1 MKELS
6 IIQATLKAPKSLR
19 NTFGGYNYRSCESIL
34 EAVKPLLLE
43 QACKLILTDQ
53 IVNVG
58 TRYYVEATATII
70 NNQGETASAKA
81 FAREEETKK
90 GMDAAQITGAA
101 SSYARKYALNGL
113 FCIDDT
119 KDPDTDEYHKRTH
132 PDEKQ
137 QQDGNP
143 IERTPPMQQQPKK
156 RITNTMLDDAV
167 MCDSLLNWAYQ
178 RWTAANYDTA
188 FDAGTT
194 LLKSY
199 DADEE
204 VVKRYRSLFESYK
217 IARQSK
223 K

>member
-6 IIQATLKAPKSLR
+6 IIQATLKAPKSLH
-19 NTFGGYNYRSCESIL
+19 NSFGGYNYRSCESIL

-137 QQDGNP
+137 QQVGNP

-156 RITNTMLDDAV
+156 RITHEMLDDAV
-167 MCDSLLNWAYQ
+167 KCDCILDWGYK
-178 RWTAANYDTA
+178 RWTASSYSAT
-188 FDAGTT
+188 FDVGAA
-194 LLKSY
+194 LLNSY

-204 VVKRYRSLFESYK
+204 VVKRYRSLFESFK